1 MRRLLALALLV
12 AVAVA
17 VGVLTLSGGGGGG
30 GLPSQEQAIREIAAR
45 VVRGA
50 TAILMPKTQQATPG
64 AMGLQVMLPANLV
77 QPATPSANPQRDS
90 TAASLFAG
98 AGWRGALIAALA
110 ATRVPGLTQFVTT
123 DTAGAQSPGSA
134 FYLNGSVRMTPG
146 QNPSAGMSKLDSVT
160 PTAARRQLDDSLAVL
175 RRGLPA
181 GSLTAATITEI
192 PVDMAHQRMA
202 FDVELRVAD
211 LQRLSGH
218 FGDIFSGLATG
229 LAPGLDSTVEGL
241 AIHVRDAAGR
251 NAGSWM
257 ATRAQQGT
265 TVVDPRLRLPRVI
278 APTLHFA
285 NETGGPNPLP
295 SAHAAP

>member
-1 MRRLLALALLV
+1 MRRLIAIVVVV

-17 VGVLTLSGGGGGG
+17 ILVLTLSGGGGGG
-30 GLPSQEQAIREIAAR
+30 GRLTSQEKTVRDIAAT

-50 TAILMPKTQQATPG
+50 SALLVKAQQATAG
-64 AMGLQVMLPANLV
+64 AQGLQIKLPATLMH
-77 QPATPSANPQRDS
+77 PPTPSANPQSDS

-110 ATRVPGLTQFVTT
+110 ATHIPGLTQFVTT
-123 DTAGAQSPGSA
+123 DAAGAQAPGAA

-146 QNPSAGMSKLDSVT
+146 QNPASGMSKLDTVT

-175 RRGLPA
+175 KRGLPA
-181 GSLTAATITEI
+181 GSITAATITEI
-192 PVDMAHQRMA
+192 PVDVTHRQMA

-265 TVVDPRLRLPRVI
+265 TVVDPRLRLPHVMT
-278 APTLHFA
+278 PTLHFA

-295 SAHAAP
+295 SAHAGP